1 MKKTYSN
8 QYLIYAEIT
17 QKYNQLEK
25 MLSNLETARK
35 AGNARKA
42 EVLQRIVINLTD
54 RIAELETQA

>member
-1 MKKTYSN
+1 MKRTYSN

-25 MLSNLETARK
+25 MLTNLETARK